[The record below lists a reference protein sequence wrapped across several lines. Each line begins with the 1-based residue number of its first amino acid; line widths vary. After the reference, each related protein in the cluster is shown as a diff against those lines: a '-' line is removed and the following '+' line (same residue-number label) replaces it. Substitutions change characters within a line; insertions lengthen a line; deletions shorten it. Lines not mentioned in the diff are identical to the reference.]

1 MESRQPI
8 AVALALQC
16 LRNKE
21 KFFNFPKKSCGAKNK
36 GSKVHHS
43 ILFGSL
49 HHFRLGAAAG
59 SKVVDFESDKFGNPF
74 IQKILQNYL
83 RSPIAKNKGSKVHHS
98 ILFGS
103 LHHFSLQAVNSWTL
117 VATTL
122 ATHLFKIQKILQ
134 NHLHSP
140 IVCDLGRFA

>member
-83 RSPIAKNKGSKVHHS
+83 RSPIVGVLRCFTY
-98 ILFGS
+98 LFGLIKNRDGGTDQTS
-103 LHHFSLQAVNSWTL
+103 QT
-117 VATTL
+117 
-122 ATHLFKIQKILQ
+122 
-134 NHLHSP
+134 
-140 IVCDLGRFA
+140 